1 MVCDKTYCE
10 YIDRRRR
17 NGPRRTNSQLCDGG
31 SDTVRSRGPRSPTVR
46 DCEGVD
52 PDATPGGDR
61 DCEGVDPDATPGGDR
76 ACEGVDPDATHDA
89 TPGGEA
95 SRSRPDLI
103 RGGSSVL
110 SLSPSTD
117 VRHVAT
123 HTSAAS
129 KCGLGC
135 VRVHRGP

>member
-17 NGPRRTNSQLCDGG
+17 N
-31 SDTVRSRGPRSPTVR
+31 GPRSPTVR

-95 SRSRPDLI
+95 RRSRPDLI
-103 RGGSSVL
+103 RGGSSML

-117 VRHVAT
+117 VRHSHT
-123 HTSAAS
+123 HQ
-129 KCGLGC
+129 CGFEVRLGL
-135 VRVHRGP
+135 RAGPAWPLAPRPPGPR